1 MGHLEVERKYDV
13 PAGFVVPTVLSKLS
27 ARGVALADAG
37 SERRLDALYFDTAEF
52 HLARR
57 GVTLRRR
64 TGGDDD
70 GWHLKRPA
78 GKNSRTEL
86 TAPLDDSVA
95 EPPDAFGNELWALT
109 RGSALRPVLR
119 LLTRRVEHP
128 VRSSEGVTLAV
139 LADDQVA
146 AQTPDARRV
155 LRRWRE
161 VEVELVDGPD
171 DLLRVVERALLDAGA
186 REAKASSKLARALRG
201 QLPRGGSSH
210 GAWDTVADYAREQ
223 RDAIVALDPGVRRDD
238 EDAIHQMRVACRR
251 LRSTLRTFRPMFGID
266 RAEPLRGELRWL
278 AGELGP
284 ARDSEVMAA
293 RLQAALAEEPAEL
306 VVGPVARQISVSF
319 STQHAQARD
328 RLLAALTSER
338 YAALLERLDEVVDG
352 PPVTTVTKAALCRR
366 ARKAVHRVTARLD
379 LAERLADA
387 PSAGARV
394 TPPLPGVTPDRDTAL
409 HDARKA
415 AKRARYAAEALRPF
429 GGKDARRLVKRF
441 KHLQEVLGVHQDS
454 IITRQ
459 VLRDQGMRA
468 YLDGQNSFTYGL
480 LHAKQELAG
489 EMSLA
494 ELGAARKAVGK
505 KATSWLR

>member
-1 MGHLEVERKYDV
+1 
-13 PAGFVVPTVLSKLS
+13 
-27 ARGVALADAG
+27 
-37 SERRLDALYFDTAEF
+37 
-52 HLARR
+52 
-57 GVTLRRR
+57 
-64 TGGDDD
+64 
-70 GWHLKRPA
+70 
-78 GKNSRTEL
+78 
-86 TAPLDDSVA
+86 
-95 EPPDAFGNELWALT
+95 
-109 RGSALRPVLR
+109 
-119 LLTRRVEHP
+119 
-128 VRSSEGVTLAV
+128 
-139 LADDQVA
+139 
-146 AQTPDARRV
+146 
-155 LRRWRE
+155 
-161 VEVELVDGPD
+161 
-171 DLLRVVERALLDAGA
+171 
-186 REAKASSKLARALRG
+186 
-201 QLPRGGSSH
+201 
-210 GAWDTVADYAREQ
+210 
-223 RDAIVALDPGVRRDD
+223 
-238 EDAIHQMRVACRR
+238 
-251 LRSTLRTFRPMFGID
+251 
-266 RAEPLRGELRWL
+266 
-278 AGELGP
+278 LGP

-352 PPVTTVTKAALCRR
+352 PPVKAVTKAALRKR
-366 ARKAVHRVTARLD
+366 ARKALHRVTARLD

-387 PSAGARV
+387 PGAGARV

-415 AKRARYAAEALRPF
+415 AKRARYAAEALRPL

-441 KHLQEVLGVHQDS
+441 KHLQEMLGVHQDS

-489 EMSLA
+489 KASLA
-494 ELGAARKAVGK
+494 ELGAARKAIGT